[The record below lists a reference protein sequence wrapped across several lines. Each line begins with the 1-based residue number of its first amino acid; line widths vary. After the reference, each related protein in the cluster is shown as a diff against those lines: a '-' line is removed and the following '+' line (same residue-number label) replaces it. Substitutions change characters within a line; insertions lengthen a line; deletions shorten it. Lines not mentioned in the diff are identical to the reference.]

1 MLLVGGATPRTFAP
15 SGKNP
20 CTATGYECN
29 YRDPSTGILVNNN
42 IFFPPRVFDTP
53 LKGFP
58 SKFRNIGQLQNLEM
72 IRLSGQ

>member
-29 YRDPSTGILVNNN
+29 YRDPSTGILVKNNT
-42 IFFPPRVFDTP
+42 FSHPVYLTP
-53 LKGFP
+53 HWRGSP
-58 SKFRNIGQLQNLEM
+58 QNLE
-72 IRLSGQ
+72 ISDNFKI